1 MSEQIH
7 ADKAEE
13 QVSADSGL
21 LLSSEP
27 LGGERLGA
35 LGDDSRDVD
44 STDTGGD
51 TGRDVDSSDA
61 GGDDGSDSLLGDD
74 DEDAGGSGD
83 ADASDDEEDEAD
95 SDGVD
100 GGDSIESE
108 SGLGGE
114 NPLGINRERVKN
126 GDDRDTTENYA
137 GDT

>member
-27 LGGERLGA
+27 LEGERLSA
-35 LGDDSRDVD
+35 LGDD
-44 STDTGGD
+44 
-51 TGRDVDSSDA
+51 GRDVDSSDV
-61 GGDDGSDSLLGDD
+61 GGGDGSDSLVGEDR
-74 DEDAGGSGD
+74 DAGGSGD
-83 ADASDDEEDEAD
+83 ADASDDGGDEAD

-114 NPLGINRERVKN
+114 NPLGIGRERIRN
-126 GDDRDTTENYA
+126 GDDKDTRDT
-137 GDT
+137 